1 MEENYIEISNPGNNL
16 SESHFK
22 DFFGYV
28 VKDNKGKELDG
39 EYQFGEYPFAIIR
52 FHNGL
57 IDGNIY
63 DQYGDII
70 ERYPALIY
78 QSNYTACTEYW
89 TKGFPDGNPAI
100 DFGKYTECWK
110 DKQLIS
116 IRKAHNWDEESEQFT
131 HKFLFEE
138 KGESLIKS
146 IVYVEV
152 DDYENFGYEIED
164 EDNYYDYNFD
174 DYNKKW
180 CNPPSVIN
188 EEKEIDKILSFDN
201 YLTFKDRLFQIMK
214 IRNLTAPKLYK
225 KINMSQQTFNNVIN
239 SKALVSYNNALVLAL
254 GLELTFEQMIKFVNF
269 ARKGFGH
276 DPQQDKF
283 VREAIENKDYSIY
296 NLNRKIEK
304 VNEKIRKINKE
315 YFELFGKNKKNEIKL
330 FLLQKEENQTQTTKT
345 KTSSKKKD
353 DKKSSNEKNTI
364 KQK

>member
-1 MEENYIEISNPGNNL
+1 MEENFIEISNPGNNESL
-16 SESHFK
+16 SHFK
-22 DFFGYV
+22 DFFGRV
-28 VKDNKGKELDG
+28 VRDDNDELLDG

-52 FHNGL
+52 FHEGM

-78 QSNYTACTEYW
+78 QSNYTSCTEYW

-100 DFGKYTECWK
+100 NFDFGEYEEYWK
-110 DKQLIS
+110 DKQLIT
-116 IRKAHNWDEESEQFT
+116 IRKAHNWDDISQEQFT
-131 HKFLFEE
+131 HKYIFEE
-138 KGESLIKS
+138 KAESIIKS
-146 IVYVEV
+146 IVFSNDI
-152 DDYENFGYEIED
+152 DDYDFFED
-164 EDNYYDYNFD
+164 EYNYDDYNFD

-180 CNPPSVIN
+180 SDPPSEIN
-188 EEKEIDKILSFDN
+188 EEKEIDKILSFNN
-201 YLTFKDRLFQIMK
+201 YLSFQQRLFK
-214 IRNLTAPKLYK
+214 ILEIKKMTAPELYT
-225 KINMSQQTFNNVIN
+225 KIGMSQQTFNNVKN
-239 SKALVSYNNALVLAL
+239 SSLVTYNNAVVLAF

-276 DPQQDKF
+276 NPQQDKF
-283 VREAIENKDYSIY
+283 LREAIENKDYSIY

-304 VNEKIRKINKE
+304 VNEKIRKINE
-315 YFELFGKNKKNEIKL
+315 EFFEHFGKNKENEIKL

>member
-1 MEENYIEISNPGNNL
+1 MEENYIEILCPGNNM
-16 SESHFK
+16 SESHFQ

-28 VKDNKGKELDG
+28 VKDDAGNKLDG

-63 DQYGDII
+63 DQNGDII
-70 ERYPALIY
+70 DRYPALIY
-78 QSNYTACTEYW
+78 QSNYTDCKEYW

-100 DFGKYTECWK
+100 DFGKYTEYWK

-116 IRKAHNWDEESEQFT
+116 IRKAHDWDEESEQFT

-138 KGESLIKS
+138 KSKSIIKS
-146 IVYVEV
+146 IVSVEV

-180 CNPPSVIN
+180 SPSEIN

-214 IRNLTAPKLYK
+214 IRDLTAPKLYK

-239 SKALVSYNNALVLAL
+239 SKGLVSYNNALVLAL

-283 VREAIENKDYSIY
+283 VREAFE
-296 NLNRKIEK
+296 
-304 VNEKIRKINKE
+304 NKE
-315 YFELFGKNKKNEIKL
+315 YSVDKLNQKIYEANEKNKEEKIKL
-330 FLLQKEENQTQTTKT
+330 FLLQV
-345 KTSSKKKD
+345 KK
-353 DKKSSNEKNTI
+353 I
-364 KQK
+364 Q